1 MAASSRRTV
10 ITGFGLLTPIG
21 CDADTF
27 WRSLLEGK
35 SGVGPIRSF
44 DASTAPT
51 RIAAELPGFDAKK
64 YVLGRE
70 PRKNLNK
77 MARPIQM
84 AVACANAALE
94 HGKVDESKLDP
105 TRFGVEFGSGLIA
118 TELPD

>member
-44 DASTAPT
+44 DVSAVPT
-51 RIAAELPGFDAKK
+51 RIAAELPTFDAKK
-64 YVLGRE
+64 YVLNRDGRKSL
-70 PRKNLNK
+70 RM

-84 AVACANAALE
+84 AVSCANAALE
-94 HGKVDESKLDP
+94 DAKVDE
-105 TRFGVEFGSGLIA
+105 
-118 TELPD
+118 